1 MLIFYAVNVLI
12 FAVITLPVSEF
23 HTRCLP
29 LIQVQGN
36 FYGNDNL
43 ISVAKLG
50 CNFGFSQIL
59 TS

>member
-1 MLIFYAVNVLI
+1 MHIFYAVNILI
-12 FAVITLPVSEF
+12 FAVKMP
-23 HTRCLP
+23 P

-36 FYGNDNL
+36 VYGNHIL

-50 CNFGFSQIL
+50 HNFGFSQIL